1 MGAGLT
7 RPLAS
12 HLVAFLSQDDASD
25 DASHVR
31 GVLLVRLEALT
42 DVTIRGRVDD
52 LHFIELGQRP
62 GRRFTTVARR
72 LGAGPPCLAASAGCN
87 RATPPCRGR
96 AERIRTAPSRS
107 APRGHERGRIRRQA
121 SIVETS
127 LVEDNGEP
135 FPRQASRPTALMGR
149 SDGHGR
155 HRAGRRA
162 EHPGRFPRP
171 APSVGASGARRSS
184 GPIVAA
190 TAIGTA

>member
-25 DASHVR
+25 DASHVL

-52 LHFIELGQRP
+52 LHLIELGQRP

-72 LGAGPPCLAASAGCN
+72 PGAGPPCLAASAGCN

-135 FPRQASRPTALMGR
+135 FSATGVETYCPHGAIRRPRQAQGRAASRT
-149 SDGHGR
+149 
-155 HRAGRRA
+155 
-162 EHPGRFPRP
+162 PGRFPRS
-171 APSVGASGARRSS
+171 APSV
-184 GPIVAA
+184 
-190 TAIGTA
+190 